1 MLTLVY
7 NISATLTLWQVD
19 HKMLESKDNENEM
32 SIGFVLRDDDMGD
45 EFMVDVFLDPKVTS
59 FPVFR
64 KGLANHLLIYNVQTQ
79 VRDFCNQYYRG
90 V

>member
-1 MLTLVY
+1 
-7 NISATLTLWQVD
+7 
-19 HKMLESKDNENEM
+19 MLESKDNENEM

-79 VRDFCNQYYRG
+79 VRDFCIQYYRG